1 MQKECDN
8 GFNFRFF
15 CYLDFFFIFECIFE
29 CPKIK
34 SYRILHV
41 IIVLFC
47 VLFII

>member
-1 MQKECDN
+1 MDLILD
-8 GFNFRFF
+8 FFLLFRFF
-15 CYLDFFFIFECIFE
+15 SVFECIFE